1 MQNIVVVQAAVDGV
15 LDIAVLKGDRV
26 TILTDLAGP
35 FAEVAA
41 ARWEGGRLQCS
52 AWLGRDE
59 EHSAMVQAAIEKALA
74 ARTAVRP
81 SRTLSLFGDNGSVAC
96 SVPGKVP

>member
-1 MQNIVVVQAAVDGV
+1 MQNMVVVQAAVDGV
-15 LDIAVLKGDRV
+15 LAIAVLKGDRV

-41 ARWEGGRLQCS
+41 GRWEAGRLQCS

-59 EHSAMVQAAIEKALA
+59 EHSAMVHAAIEKALA
-74 ARTAVRP
+74 ARTSLR
-81 SRTLSLFGDNGSVAC
+81 SSKTLSLFGDNGSVAS
-96 SVPGKVP
+96 SVPGKAL